1 MSEPRRPEVTLVRTS
16 APLPA
21 GAAEA
26 DQTRTP
32 TRHRGLLLAT
42 ALVALTIGIATA
54 GDPAP
59 PVSDVGPAGGPDASL
74 VVQARDLSVTQGGVL
89 VLPVELRN
97 GGQRLQ
103 VRFAS
108 AYAEPVAQDPVL
120 QAPTA
125 VAPGARRRFVALV
138 APDCRLLRPGSQIE
152 FRATV
157 LLRVATGS
165 VSQDLT
171 ADLAAAPGV
180 RDRVAGLCR
189 GR

>member
-1 MSEPRRPEVTLVRTS
+1 MSEPQRPEVTLVRSS
-16 APLPA
+16 APLPP
-21 GAAEA
+21 GAVEP
-26 DQTRTP
+26 QQRRTSS
-32 TRHRGLLLAT
+32 RHRGLLLA
-42 ALVALTIGIATA
+42 AGLVALLAGIATLGNA
-54 GDPAP
+54 AP
-59 PVSDVGPAGGPDASL
+59 PASQVAPPGALDASL

-97 GGQRLQ
+97 NGQRLQ
-103 VRFAS
+103 VRSAS

-120 QAPTA
+120 QAPTE
-125 VAPGARRRFVALV
+125 VAPGAQRRFVALV
-138 APDCRLLRPGSQIE
+138 APDCRLLRPGSPIE

-157 LLRVATGS
+157 LLRVAAGS

>member
-16 APLPA
+16 APLPR
-21 GAAEA
+21 AAVEPEQPRSA
-26 DQTRTP
+26 R
-32 TRHRGLLLAT
+32 RYGGLVVAAAAVVLL
-42 ALVALTIGIATA
+42 VGIARS
-54 GDPAP
+54 GEPAP
-59 PVSDVGPAGGPDASL
+59 PVPGAGATGAPDASL

-97 GGQRLQ
+97 GAQRLQ
-103 VRFAS
+103 VRSAS
-108 AYAEPVAQDPVL
+108 AYAEPVVQDPVL
-120 QAPTA
+120 QAPTS

-138 APDCRLLRPGSQIE
+138 APDCRLLRPGSTIE

-157 LLRVATGS
+157 LLRVAAGS
-165 VSQDLT
+165 VPQDLT

-180 RDRVAGLCR
+180 RERVAGLCR

>member
-16 APLPA
+16 AQLPR
-21 GAAEA
+21 GAAAPEQDRA
-26 DQTRTP
+26 PR
-32 TRHRGLLLAT
+32 RSGGVLVAT
-42 ALVALTIGIATA
+42 SLVALLVAVVA
-54 GDPAP
+54 SREPAP
-59 PVSDVGPAGGPDASL
+59 RTPQPDAVPVVEALL

-97 GGQRLQ
+97 GGSRLQ
-103 VRFAS
+103 VESAS

-120 QAPTA
+120 QAPTE
-125 VAPGARRRFVALV
+125 VAPGAQRRFVALV
-138 APDCRLLRPGSQIE
+138 APDCRLLRPGSPIE

-157 LLRVATGS
+157 LLRVAVGS
-165 VSQDLT
+165 LSQDLT

-180 RDRVAGLCR
+180 RERVAGLCR